1 VAVLLLALALVAA
14 PPSAAHSGRPAAT
27 VGQQWRSTVVVRN
40 AAPASVAVTATS
52 STRTIDARARRV
64 LRGRYAVRLVFQAAG
79 RWTLTARFGGRRY
92 PLGAVTANAPQY
104 RFNRPNTMIAE
115 PDGSLLLAEGG
126 KQHVMR
132 IDPATGRTTVVARG
146 FGNPFGI
153 GRLPDG
159 DLVVSSNDSVFRVDS
174 QSGQRETLATYPSP
188 IEVGPLAVDSA
199 GLVYVATTDH
209 RITRIN
215 PATKTVEVVAGTGA
229 SGATGDGGPALAAT
243 MTVPHGLLLESDTS
257 LLIADTD
264 NDRIRRVD
272 LRAGVIT
279 TVASGVSGV
288 AMLARAADGSLLAS
302 ELRGTDV
309 VRVAADGSK
318 TTVARLTVN
327 PWSIAVTPD
336 GTLYVIDSLG
346 ATLNRV
352 APNGRVT
359 RVRVV
364 APA

>member
-1 VAVLLLALALVAA
+1 VAVLLLALVLVAA
-14 PPSAAHSGRPAAT
+14 PPSVALSSRPAAT

-52 STRTIDARARRV
+52 STRTIGARARRV
-64 LRGRYAVRLVFQAAG
+64 SRGRYAVRFVFPAAG

-126 KQHVMR
+126 RQHVMR

-153 GRLPDG
+153 ARLPDG
-159 DLVVSSNDSVFRVDS
+159 DLVVSSNDSIFRVDA

-188 IEVGPLAVDSA
+188 IEVGPLAVDST

-215 PATKTVEVVAGTGA
+215 PATKAVEVVAGTGA

-257 LLIADTD
+257 LLIAD

-272 LRAGVIT
+272 LRAGLIT
-279 TVASGVSGV
+279 TLASGVSGV

-318 TTVARLTVN
+318 TTAAHLAVN

-336 GTLYVIDSLG
+336 GTLSVIDSLG

-359 RVRVV
+359 RVRIV

>member
-14 PPSAAHSGRPAAT
+14 PPSAALSSRPAAT
-27 VGQQWRSTVVVRN
+27 VGQPWRTTLVVRN

-52 STRTIDARARRV
+52 SARTIGTRARRAS
-64 LRGRYAVRLVFQAAG
+64 RGRYAVRLVFPGAG

-104 RFNRPNTMIAE
+104 RFDRPNTMIAE
-115 PDGSLLLAEGG
+115 RDGTLLLAEGG
-126 KQHVMR
+126 PQHVMR

-153 GRLPDG
+153 ARLPDG
-159 DLVVSSNDSVFRVDS
+159 DLVVSSNDSIFRVDA
-174 QSGQRETLATYPSP
+174 QSGQRETLATYPAP
-188 IEVGPLAVDSA
+188 IEAGPLAVDST

-215 PATKTVEVVAGTGA
+215 PATRAVEVVAGTGA
-229 SGATGDGGPALAAT
+229 SGSSGDGGPALAAT

-264 NDRIRRVD
+264 NDRIRRLD

-302 ELRGTDV
+302 ELRGNEV
-309 VRVAADGSK
+309 VRIAADGGR
-318 TTVARLTVN
+318 TTAARLAAN

-352 APNGRVT
+352 APNGEVT

>member
-1 VAVLLLALALVAA
+1 LDADRALRWPPLPARRGDGERVAIPV
-14 PPSAAHSGRPAAT
+14 RPAEHDD
-27 VGQQWRSTVVVRN
+27 R
-40 AAPASVAVTATS
+40 
-52 STRTIDARARRV
+52 RARRD
-64 LRGRYAVRLVFQAAG
+64 AAAG
-79 RWTLTARFGGRRY
+79 RGRSAARHARRPGDRPYDGR
-92 PLGAVTANAPQY
+92 GA
-104 RFNRPNTMIAE
+104 RLR
-115 PDGSLLLAEGG
+115 D
-126 KQHVMR
+126 
-132 IDPATGRTTVVARG
+132 
-146 FGNPFGI
+146 PFGI
-153 GRLPDG
+153 ARLPDG
-159 DLVVSSNDSVFRVDS
+159 DLVVSSNDSIFRVDA

-188 IEVGPLAVDSA
+188 IEAGPLAVDSS

-215 PATKTVEVVAGTGA
+215 PATRAVEVVAGTGA
-229 SGATGDGGPALAAT
+229 SGSSGDGGPALAAT
-243 MTVPHGLLLESDTS
+243 MTVPHGLILESDTS

-272 LRAGVIT
+272 LRSSVIT

-302 ELRGTDV
+302 ELRGNDV
-309 VRVAADGSK
+309 VRIAADGSR
-318 TTVARLTVN
+318 TTAAHLAAN

-352 APNGRVT
+352 APNGQVT